1 MQAPYER
8 DVDEREAR
16 PAMTAE
22 HTEAVVSDP
31 YANQRATAYKVS
43 QTIYL
48 IFGIVEALIAIRF
61 ILRLLGANAEAGF
74 ASFINATSASLVAP
88 FVGLFGSPQFNSS
101 VLDVEALVA
110 IVVYGLVAWGLA
122 KLAWLLLGETRS
134 GVRTRSRTV
143 DTDSR

>member
-1 MQAPYER
+1 MQSPSER
-8 DVDEREAR
+8 GSR
-16 PAMTAE
+16 PVMTAE

-31 YANQRATAYKVS
+31 YAQRRGMSSKVS
-43 QTIYL
+43 QAIYL
-48 IFGIVEALIAIRF
+48 IFGVVEALLAIRF
-61 ILRLLGANAEAGF
+61 VLKLLGANPEAGF
-74 ASFINATSASLVAP
+74 ASFIYRISAPLVAP
-88 FVGLFGSPQFNSS
+88 FVGLFGTPQLNGM
-101 VLDVEALVA
+101 VLELEALVA